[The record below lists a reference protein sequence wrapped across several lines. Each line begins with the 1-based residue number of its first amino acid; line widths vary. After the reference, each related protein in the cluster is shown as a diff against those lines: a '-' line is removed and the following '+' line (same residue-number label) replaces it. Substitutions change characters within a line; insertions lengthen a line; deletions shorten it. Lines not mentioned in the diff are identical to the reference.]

1 MKSSTLTLLLGLSL
15 ATGTALANDTDV
27 IDEATMD
34 VISNE
39 QDAAEVDIPT
49 ISLEMEPASEPL
61 ADATE
66 LRNEIQERT
75 IDAKAELDLAMAE
88 MREVRNE
95 NVEERCNDLRED
107 TKRELVL
114 HEAM

>member
-1 MKSSTLTLLLGLSL
+1 MKSSTLALLLGLSL
-15 ATGTALANDTDV
+15 ASASALAHDSDS

-66 LRNEIQERT
+66 QRNEVQERT
-75 IDAKAELDLAMAE
+75 VDAKANLDLAVAE

-107 TKRELVL
+107 TKRELVR
-114 HEAM
+114 HEEM

>member
-15 ATGTALANDTDV
+15 VTGTALANDTDL

-49 ISLEMEPASEPL
+49 ISLEMEPSSEPL

-95 NVEERCNDLRED
+95 NVEERCNDLREE
-107 TKRELVL
+107 TKRELVR
-114 HEAM
+114 HEEM

>member
-15 ATGTALANDTDV
+15 ATGTALAHESDL

-39 QDAAEVDIPT
+39 QDAAEGDIPT

-66 LRNEIQERT
+66 QRNEMQERT
-75 IDAKAELDLAMAE
+75 IDAKANMDLVVAE
-88 MREVRNE
+88 MREIRNE
-95 NVEERCNDLRED
+95 NVEERCNDLREE
-107 TKRELVL
+107 TKREIVR
-114 HEAM
+114 HEEM

>member
-1 MKSSTLTLLLGLSL
+1 MKSITITLLFGLSL
-15 ATGTALANDTDV
+15 ATGATLANDIDF
-27 IDEATMD
+27 IDETTMD

-66 LRNEIQERT
+66 QRNEVQERT
-75 IDAKAELDLAMAE
+75 IDAKAGMDLALIE
-88 MREVRNE
+88 MREIRNE
-95 NVEERCNDLRED
+95 NVEERCNDLREE
-107 TKRELVL
+107 TKRELVR
-114 HEAM
+114 HEEM